1 MSNTAKSLVNEML
14 SHVGENDKRFNNY
27 IGNARGTAWCGA
39 TVWYA
44 VKHQGVKC
52 NPSAPALAQSWYDW
66 GKKNGRLVKKKNAQ
80 YGDIVT
86 FDWNDNDTAD
96 HVGVIIENY
105 GNGSFKTIE
114 GNTGSPE
121 RVRIRIRV
129 ASDIQGIIR
138 PEYDKP
144 KKATKKKAKNPS
156 GIVLPKRG
164 FFKKG
169 DTGAKVKT
177 LQTWLNLHG
186 YSCGTVD
193 GEIGPKV
200 EAAVLR
206 FQAKNNLVKDGL
218 FGSDCLKKANKLS

>member
-1 MSNTAKSLVNEML
+1 MSNNAKSLVNEML
-14 SHVGENDKRFNNY
+14 SHVGESDKRFNAY
-27 IGNARGTAWCGA
+27 IGNASGTAWCGA

-44 VKHQGVKC
+44 VKHQGIKI
-52 NPSAPALAQSWYDW
+52 NPDKPALAQSWYDW
-66 GKKNGRLVKKKNAQ
+66 GKKNERLVKKKNAQ

-105 GNGSFKTIE
+105 GNGSFKTVE
-114 GNTGSPE
+114 GNTGSPA

-144 KKATKKKAKNPS
+144 QKTTAKKSS

-164 FFKKG
+164 YFQRG
-169 DTGAKVKT
+169 DSGAKVKH

-186 YSCGTVD
+186 YNCGSVD
-193 GEIGPKV
+193 GELGPKV
-200 EAAVLR
+200 EAAVLK
-206 FQAKNNLVKDGL
+206 FQGKNGLMKDGL
-218 FGSDCLKKANKLS
+218 FGTACLKTANKI